1 MSEIR
6 ERWASR
12 PAFVMAAI
20 GSAVGL
26 GNLWRFPYIAA
37 QNGGGAF
44 LVPYFIAVLTAGIP
58 LMILEYGLG
67 QAMQGAAPAAFKKL
81 HRRFE
86 WLGWFA
92 LAISTVIVIYYAAIM
107 AWSWRYLWAS
117 FTQEWGGTKDE
128 AVAFFSREIER
139 TDKFGDIWGLSVPLM
154 IGLALTWACIY
165 WIIHRGVHRVGRIVM
180 ITVPLPVILLLILV
194 IRGITLPHAGAGLNF
209 YLNPTWDALK
219 KPATWLAAYGQVFFS
234 LSLGFGI
241 LIAYASY
248 MPKKQDISNNAFI
261 TSFGNALVSFMAGFA
276 VFSVLGY
283 FAAVTSPAAGAMTDG
298 AASISQEV
306 AATQDEPGSASLEEG
321 AAPPSPAS
329 EDLATVAA
337 KPAPTRESVEK
348 TAGKPGASLAFIV
361 YPAAIN
367 TLPPILGPHT
377 AKIFGVIFFIT
388 LLSLGIDSAFS
399 LVEAA
404 VAGVHDKW
412 PAVRRPVITA
422 IICTGCFLLGLLF
435 ITDAGPLWLG
445 VVDHWCNNY
454 GLVIVVL
461 LQCLVVGWFVDTTRL
476 TDAINEGAEIRV
488 GLWWI
493 ACIKVI
499 TPAILITLLVL
510 SVVGEIA
517 KPFGPNE
524 SESYP
529 MWALMLGGWAV
540 IAGALALSILLM
552 RAKEQEAAE

>member
-37 QNGGGAF
+37 KHGGGAF
-44 LVPYFIAVLTAGIP
+44 LVPYFIAVLTTGIP

-67 QAMQGAAPAAFKKL
+67 QAMQRAAPAAFKKL

-92 LAISTVIVIYYAAIM
+92 LAVSTVIVIYYAAVM
-107 AWSWRYLWAS
+107 AWCWRYLWAS
-117 FTQEWGGTKDE
+117 FSQEWGTTTEEVGE
-128 AVAFFSREIER
+128 FFKHVIMR
-139 TDKFGDIWGLSVPLM
+139 TGDPASVGAISVPLL
-154 IGLALTWACIY
+154 IGLALTWAAIY
-165 WIIHRGVHRVGRIVM
+165 WIIYKGVHRVGRIVM
-180 ITVPLPVILLLILV
+180 ITVPLPVILLLVLV
-194 IRGITLPHAGAGLNF
+194 VNGIRLQGAGVGINY
-209 YLNPTWDALK
+209 YLNPTWEAL
-219 KPATWLAAYGQVFFS
+219 ASAETWLAAYGQVFFS

-248 MPKKQDISNNAFI
+248 LPRKQDVSNNAFI

-283 FAAVTSPAAGAMTDG
+283 FAVVSNQSMEETAKSAGGIA
-298 AASISQEV
+298 
-306 AATQDEPGSASLEEG
+306 
-321 AAPPSPAS
+321 
-329 EDLATVAA
+329 
-337 KPAPTRESVEK
+337 
-348 TAGKPGASLAFIV
+348 LAFKV

-367 TLPPILGPHT
+367 SLPQVLGPYT
-377 AKIFGVIFFIT
+377 ARIFGAIFFIT

-412 PAVRRPVITA
+412 PAVRRSVIAA
-422 IICTGCFLLGLLF
+422 IICVGCFLGGLLF
-435 ITDAGPLWLG
+435 ITDAGLLWLDI
-445 VVDHWCNNY
+445 VDHWCLEY
-454 GLVIVVL
+454 GLVTVGL
-461 LQCLVVGWFVDTTRL
+461 LQCLVVGWFVKTKLL

-488 GLWWI
+488 GAWWLV
-493 ACIKVI
+493 CIRVL
-499 TPAILITLLVL
+499 TPGILIWLLVVNL
-510 SVVGEIA
+510 GKEFTKA
-517 KPFGPNE
+517 YEG
-524 SESYP
+524 YP
-529 MWALMLGGWAV
+529 QWALITGGWAV
-540 IAGALALSILLM
+540 IAGAFVLSIVLM
-552 RAKEQEAAE
+552 FARGQEAAE